1 MKAASRVYGVHEPRS
16 LGISRYVERLAAACQ
31 EQGMQYLPASAPTA
45 DALSHFHLG
54 NSSRRVVWQ
63 AARERRPY
71 LLTMHDV
78 LPRTRALTPLYRS
91 GVHPFAVARA
101 ACLLC
106 HSRFAADLLAREA
119 AIALARIEVV
129 PHPASPA
136 PTLTR
141 SQALATLGLEE
152 GPPLFVLPGILK
164 RAKLIAEVVEAA
176 RPLLAAERLRLMLAG
191 KVADERT
198 AQEAQKAGAAVLRFP
213 DDAAYRACLAA
224 SDCILVLRSRSVG
237 ETNGPLLDA
246 LGAGRAV
253 LATPTGS
260 IPEVGGEAVLY
271 CQGTERA
278 IRTGLELL
286 ADGRVRSELE
296 QAAARRALELTWE
309 ASAAHH
315 AGLFREVFD
324 G

>member
-1 MKAASRVYGVHEPRS
+1 MNVLRVYGVHEPRS
-16 LGISRYVERLAAACQ
+16 LGPSRYVGRLAAACQ
-31 EQGMQYLPASAPTA
+31 EQGLQYVPASAPAVDT
-45 DALSHFHLG
+45 LSHFHLG

-63 AARERRPY
+63 AARETRPY
-71 LLTMHDV
+71 LLTVHDV
-78 LPRTRALTPLYRS
+78 VPRTRTLTPLYRR
-91 GVHPFAVARA
+91 VVYPFAVARA
-101 ACLLC
+101 ASLLC
-106 HSRFAADLLAREA
+106 HSRFAADLLGREA
-119 AIALARIEVV
+119 GIASARIEIV

-141 SQALATLGLEE
+141 SQALAALGLDE
-152 GPPLFVLPGILK
+152 GPPLFVLPGVLK
-164 RAKLIAEVVEAA
+164 RAKLVAEVVGAA
-176 RPLLAAERLRLMLAG
+176 RPLLAAGRLRLLLAG

-198 AQEAQKAGAAVLRFP
+198 AQEALSAGARVLAFP

-224 SDCILVLRSRSVG
+224 GDCILVLRSRSVG

-260 IPEVGGEAVLY
+260 IPEVAGEAVHY
-271 CQGTERA
+271 CQATERA

-286 ADGRVRSELE
+286 ADGSVRSAFE

-315 AGLFREVFD
+315 AALFREVFD

>member
-1 MKAASRVYGVHEPRS
+1 MNALRVHGVHEPRS
-16 LGISRYVERLAAACQ
+16 LGPSRYVERLAAACQ
-31 EQGMQYLPASAPTA
+31 EQGLQYLPASAPAAET
-45 DALSHFHLG
+45 LSHFHLG
-54 NSSRRVVWQ
+54 NSSRRVAWQ
-63 AARERRPY
+63 AAREERPY

-78 LPRTRALTPLYRS
+78 LPRTRALRPFYRY
-91 GVHPFAVARA
+91 GVYPFAVARA
-101 ACLLC
+101 ASLVC

-119 AIALARIEVV
+119 GIALARIEVV

-141 SQALATLGLEE
+141 SQALAALGLEE
-152 GPPLFVLPGILK
+152 GPPLFLLPGVLK
-164 RAKLIAEVVEAA
+164 GAKLVAEVVEAA
-176 RPLLAAERLRLMLAG
+176 RPLLAAERLRLLLAG
-191 KVADERT
+191 KVTDERT
-198 AQEAQKAGAAVLRFP
+198 AQEALRAGAGVLRFP

-260 IPEVGGEAVLY
+260 IPEVAGDAVHY
-271 CQGTERA
+271 CDGTTTA
-278 IRTGLELL
+278 IRNGLAALTDD
-286 ADGRVRSELE
+286 AVRLELE
-296 QAAARRALELTWE
+296 QRAGERAAALSWRS
-309 ASAAHH
+309 SAAHH
-315 AGLFREVFD
+315 AALFREVLD